1 MSNFLSGLLG
11 ALQAA
16 PAMPPRLVGRPT
28 TDEEE
33 ALIDKWLAEKAKRY
47 PEGLPQERV
56 REWQEFDRKRF
67 QEHFAQKRAA
77 PVVASPQEGTL
88 QHLMRGGDW

>member
-1 MSNFLSGLLG
+1 MSNFLSALLG
-11 ALQAA
+11 QAQAA
-16 PAMPPRLVGRPT
+16 TAPGPRVVGRPT

-33 ALIDKWLAEKAKRY
+33 AQIDKWLAEKAKKY

-67 QEHFAQKRAA
+67 QEHFAQLRAA
-77 PVVASPQEGTL
+77 PVQAPPQMGTL